1 MAQSCP
7 NCGNDT
13 VVKYGT
19 RINQKKPDIQRFFCK
34 ICNKAFEEILKGAR
48 HWDKNVRR
56 AIVTPDKHFPYEDK
70 PAINALVKSIEL
82 VRPSIYVDLG
92 DTGEWESVSQWKWKR
107 KKRPPLE
114 FMIPE
119 IEAEIKAVN
128 DGMDIIDDALD
139 KVDCNER
146 HFCEGNHDNWL
157 NRFVEGYPYLSQYK
171 LKVAIKLNERGYT
184 YHPFGKFLKIGK
196 LHFYHGHQYG
206 GQYHT
211 ANHLRKLGCNIMY
224 GHWHDLQHMTATH
237 MDGPKAAWSIG
248 CLKDMSTDANAWLD
262 NRRVNWAHAF
272 AIIDF
277 YGEGE
282 FTVDVVQ
289 IIDGKCS
296 IWGNMIDG
304 NA

>member
-1 MAQSCP
+1 MLCM
-7 NCGNDT
+7 NCNSDQ
-13 VVKYGT
+13 VSKYGV
-19 RINQKKPDIQRFFCK
+19 RVNKQGGNSQRYFCNSCQKEFSVRDDRGWDRDIK
-34 ICNKAFEEILKGAR
+34 
-48 HWDKNVRR
+48 R

-70 PAINALVKSIEL
+70 PAIKALIKAIKL

-92 DTGEWESVSQWKWKR
+92 DVGEWESVSQWRWKR

-114 FMIPE
+114 YMIPD
-119 IEAEIKAVN
+119 IEKEIKAVN
-128 DGMDIIDDALD
+128 AGMDQIDHALD
-139 KVDCNER
+139 GIKCDER
-146 HFCEGNHDNWL
+146 HFTEGNHDNWL
-157 NRFVEGYPYLSQYK
+157 NRFVEGYPYLGQYR
-171 LKVAIKLNERGYT
+171 LKTAIKLDERGYT

-196 LHFYHGHQYG
+196 LFFYHGHQYG

-211 ANHLRKLGCNIMY
+211 ANHLRKLGCNVMY

-248 CLKDMSTDANAWLD
+248 CLKDMSTEANAWLD
-262 NRRVNWAHAF
+262 NRRINWAHAF

-277 YGEGE
+277 YGEGD

>member
-1 MAQSCP
+1 MLCP
-7 NCGNDT
+7 NCGSNQT
-13 VVKYGT
+13 IKYGIRT
-19 RINQKKPDIQRFFCK
+19 NKSGKDTQRYFCNSCKKEFSTSTDIAEYATK
-34 ICNKAFEEILKGAR
+34 VK
-48 HWDKNVRR
+48 R

-70 PAINALVKSIEL
+70 PAINALIKSISL
-82 VRPSIYVDLG
+82 VKPSIYVDLG
-92 DTGEWESVSQWKWKR
+92 DVGEWESVSQWKWKR

-114 FMIPE
+114 YMIPD
-119 IEAEIKAVN
+119 IEKDIDAVN
-128 DGMDIIDDALD
+128 DGMDLIDYALD
-139 KVDCNER
+139 DIKCDER
-146 HFCEGNHDNWL
+146 HFIEGNHDNWL
-157 NRFVEGYPYLSQYK
+157 NRFVEGYPYLAQYRVRTALK
-171 LKVAIKLNERGYT
+171 LDERGYT

-196 LHFYHGHQYG
+196 MHFYHGHQYG
-206 GQYHT
+206 GMYHT

-248 CLKDMSTDANAWLD
+248 CLKDMSTESNAWLD

-277 YGEGE
+277 YGEGN

-304 NA
+304 NV